1 MSLSE
6 YLPTSSTYD
15 RLLNS
20 IPQSVR
26 DVMNQP
32 SLANRSQT
40 AWGDNLLVP
49 GSKAY
54 VTSNSKYRVILVQN
68 TSSLGNSTVIANAPS
83 DFELSLQN
91 NYISLMDI
99 ISTTLGSA
107 LMPTD
112 GKLAAL
118 ATGAGIASGYGQP
131 IAASVQVWTG
141 ITPSS
146 FTLPLSFRAYKDPKT
161 EVIDPLRTLLKMS
174 SPAKVA
180 GGAFMRA
187 PGPNLWNILEGL
199 KGSAQ
204 GAAFLLNLPNAITM
218 YFGRNIVVPGLV
230 VDNIAVKMYN
240 RAERKSGLPIA
251 CEVTVGLRTIVAYS
265 GDDVLAAFYSNNPAG
280 GFGMGGVLPSAA
292 SRAAGGLQHGF
303 DSRKRQIFTQQLL
316 RERQLRCHRLE
327 WRAHYSGAG
336 PVVTQIPRVPRTAHR
351 VRYCRIQRPAV
362 YNYGVSVLWQHD
374 IDMAGAFIQ
383 RTVVENRAA
392 RRHDAQVPLSGADT
406 RSSGIPACKNFR
418 GGAYMKVWLRHVSKH
433 RRNLGLKTCCNSNP
447 CG

>member
-1 MSLSE
+1 
-6 YLPTSSTYD
+6 
-15 RLLNS
+15 
-20 IPQSVR
+20 
-26 DVMNQP
+26 
-32 SLANRSQT
+32 
-40 AWGDNLLVP
+40 
-49 GSKAY
+49 
-54 VTSNSKYRVILVQN
+54 VQN

-91 NYISLMDI
+91 NYTSLMDI

-141 ITPSS
+141 ITPLS

-292 SRAAGGLQHGF
+292 SRAAGG
-303 DSRKRQIFTQQLL
+303 
-316 RERQLRCHRLE
+316 
-327 WRAHYSGAG
+327 
-336 PVVTQIPRVPRTAHR
+336 
-351 VRYCRIQRPAV
+351 
-362 YNYGVSVLWQHD
+362 
-374 IDMAGAFIQ
+374 
-383 RTVVENRAA
+383 
-392 RRHDAQVPLSGADT
+392 
-406 RSSGIPACKNFR
+406 
-418 GGAYMKVWLRHVSKH
+418 
-433 RRNLGLKTCCNSNP
+433 
-447 CG
+447 

>member
-6 YLPTSSTYD
+6 YLPTASTYD
-15 RLLNS
+15 RLLGS

-68 TSSLGNSTVIANAPS
+68 TSSMGNSTVIANAPS

-91 NYISLMDI
+91 NYTSLMDI

-141 ITPSS
+141 ITPLS

-204 GAAFLLNLPNAITM
+204 GAAFLLDLPNAITM

-292 SRAAGGLQHGF
+292 SRAAGG
-303 DSRKRQIFTQQLL
+303 
-316 RERQLRCHRLE
+316 
-327 WRAHYSGAG
+327 
-336 PVVTQIPRVPRTAHR
+336 
-351 VRYCRIQRPAV
+351 
-362 YNYGVSVLWQHD
+362 
-374 IDMAGAFIQ
+374 
-383 RTVVENRAA
+383 
-392 RRHDAQVPLSGADT
+392 
-406 RSSGIPACKNFR
+406 
-418 GGAYMKVWLRHVSKH
+418 
-433 RRNLGLKTCCNSNP
+433 
-447 CG
+447 